1 MYESGLI
8 ELKVRFGHFKKIG
21 DNSTILL
28 NALQLLVYESNYANS
43 VVMFWQS
50 IFRSSIFFN
59 FHTGKEL
66 RVCEA
71 RVTPFT
77 CRAYIN
83 LDRYMQRSARFS
95 LSTPTCRNQMSVVM
109 VCQTSCSVVVDQA
122 LSTKDCHKRNTSWPL
137 EHQLRHVGCS
147 V

>member
-1 MYESGLI
+1 MNLI
-8 ELKVRFGHFKKIG
+8 MLIALLCFGNLF
-21 DNSTILL
+21 SE
-28 NALQLLVYESNYANS
+28 ARY
-43 VVMFWQS
+43 
-50 IFRSSIFFN
+50 FFN

-95 LSTPTCRNQMSVVM
+95 LSIPTCRNQMSVVM